1 MAEHD
6 GQRCVMSSVT
16 IGEHGEFALADI
28 GRLPCGSAR
37 WFLKLAPRTSV
48 APMEILLFF
57 HPAVTLTAAMPGG
70 AGSEQQ

>member
-1 MAEHD
+1 
-6 GQRCVMSSVT
+6 MSSVR
-16 IGEHGEFALADI
+16 IGEHGGVALAHT
-28 GRLPCGSAR
+28 GRLPCCSAR

-57 HPAVTLTAAMPGG
+57 HPAVTLTAAMPGC